1 MKMRKAQSAME
12 YLMTYGWAILIVIVV
27 VAALY
32 ALGVFQVG
40 GQGVTCSPCF
50 SNFAYVDYSAGTL
63 LVRNGP
69 QDISAVTVSAIPD
82 VVPAVAVSSATATP
96 GQDLTITNVDTT
108 GNPVV
113 TITYTVTASGLSHTD
128 TATIHN

>member
-1 MKMRKAQSAME
+1 MESRKGQSAME

-40 GQGVTCSPCF
+40 GRGVICSPCF
-50 SNFAYVDYSAGTL
+50 SSFAFVDYSAGTL

-69 QDISAVTVSAIPD
+69 HEINTISVSAVPD
-82 VVPAVAVSSATATP
+82 VGSAVSSSASSATP
-96 GQDLTITNVDTT
+96 GQDVTIANVDAT
-108 GNPVV
+108 GNVVV
-113 TITYTVTASGLSHTD
+113 TISYKVASSGLTHTD
-128 TATIHN
+128 AATIHN